1 MKKTLAMLI
10 SCTMIL
16 SSSCVLQAK
25 SPKGNPGPNSY
36 KINHNSKINK
46 TKSLDINHDGKINI
60 KDMKALDEAFN
71 TTYKDKKFNPAADL
85 NNDKV
90 VNMADRMLLMKY
102 FKEHNIPVPTMPDI
116 KTPVP
121 TPIPTQ
127 APAVNYDINRDGSI
141 DAKDMEVIDNSFNT
155 LQGNPNFNPAADLNG
170 DGAINMPDRMLLM
183 AYFSQNN
190 IPIPTVPPISDTT
203 PIPTLTQAPAVN
215 YDINRDGII
224 DAMDMAVIDNSFNT
238 LQGNPNFNPAADLNG
253 DGAINMP
260 DRMLLMAYFSQN
272 NIPIPTMPPISDQ
285 TPAPT
290 STPTPKPIKN
300 CDINRDGYINM
311 EDLILID
318 KAFNTRT
325 TEAGSNPDCDLNGD
339 TAVNMADKMFFIKS
353 LTEQIMALTVPATTN
368 VPTSAPQS
376 QSTISMNFDTTQIN
390 AVGQV
395 ICATLQVNNISELD
409 GYQAYIQ
416 YDPEV
421 LQPVT
426 SADRAYTGATQPENG
441 TLFQN
446 SNYAPVGIA
455 INDITNG
462 RLYIVKSYSDQK
474 NYRNNGPEENTGSLG
489 VIRFKVLKLQDTNI
503 IFRNT
508 NNSLNEKSG
517 IVMFDW
523 NGNVNSN
530 FEVVQPAPLVVN
542 SVTNP

>member
-190 IPIPTVPPISDTT
+190 IPIPT
-203 PIPTLTQAPAVN
+203 
-215 YDINRDGII
+215 
-224 DAMDMAVIDNSFNT
+224 
-238 LQGNPNFNPAADLNG
+238 
-253 DGAINMP
+253 
-260 DRMLLMAYFSQN
+260 
-272 NIPIPTMPPISDQ
+272 MPPISDQ

-339 TAVNMADKMFFIKS
+339 TAVNMADKMFFINS
-353 LTEQIMALTVPATTN
+353 LKEQIMALTVPATTN

-395 ICATLQVNNISELD
+395 ICATLQVNNISGLD

-416 YDPEV
+416 YDPQV

-426 SADRAYTGATQPENG
+426 SSGRAYSGATQPESG

-446 SNYAPVGIA
+446 SNYSPVSIA

-462 RLYIVKSYSDQK
+462 RLYIAGSYSDQK
-474 NYRNNGPEENTGSLG
+474 NYKNNGPEETTGSLG
-489 VIRFKVLKLQDTNI
+489 VIRF
-503 IFRNT
+503 
-508 NNSLNEKSG
+508 
-517 IVMFDW
+517 
-523 NGNVNSN
+523 
-530 FEVVQPAPLVVN
+530 
-542 SVTNP
+542 